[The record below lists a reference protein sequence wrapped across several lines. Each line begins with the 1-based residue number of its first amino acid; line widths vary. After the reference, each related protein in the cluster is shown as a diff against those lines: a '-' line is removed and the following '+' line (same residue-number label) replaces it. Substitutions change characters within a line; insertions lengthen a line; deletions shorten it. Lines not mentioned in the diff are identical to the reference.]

1 MEEEERDKVLQT
13 ENEILHD
20 EEVGDIEL
28 TPEMLEELQNQKG
41 DEE

>member
-1 MEEEERDKVLQT
+1 MEEKDPVLQT
-13 ENEILHD
+13 SNEVIHD